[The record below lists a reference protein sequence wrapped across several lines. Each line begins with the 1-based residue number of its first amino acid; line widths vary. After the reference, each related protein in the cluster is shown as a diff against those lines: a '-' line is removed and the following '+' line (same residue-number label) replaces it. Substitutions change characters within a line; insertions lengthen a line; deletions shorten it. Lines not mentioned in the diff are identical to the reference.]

1 MLLKETTPMVGTR
14 KSPHAS
20 VAKLL
25 KSLGEAQAAVKK
37 TRALAKK
44 VPKTGTKKVARKK
57 RRTVGGSYEIEGG
70 KPKKKR
76 ATKKKTGLKVT
87 RTKKRKKTKKKSK

>member
-1 MLLKETTPMVGTR
+1 MVGAR
-14 KSPHAS
+14 KSSSTS

-25 KSLGEAQAAVKK
+25 KSISDVESAASKC
-37 TRALAKK
+37 RALAKK
-44 VPKTGTKKVARKK
+44 VPKTGTKRVARKK

-76 ATKKKTGLKVT
+76 STKKKTGLKVT
-87 RTKKRKKTKKKSK
+87 RTKKRRTTKKKTK